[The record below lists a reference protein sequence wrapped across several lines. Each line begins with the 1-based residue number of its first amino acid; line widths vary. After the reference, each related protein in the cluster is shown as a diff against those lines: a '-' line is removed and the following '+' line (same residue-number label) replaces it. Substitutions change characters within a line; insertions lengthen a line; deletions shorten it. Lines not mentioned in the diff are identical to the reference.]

1 MEKKF
6 VFISYSRE
14 DLFRVEPI
22 VNKLESMNI
31 GCIFDKTSILVSED
45 FLKKLATGIDECKVV
60 VFFVSKSSVNS
71 YWTASEFIYAR
82 DKNKIIICYDLDKIP
97 ADVMTPDNARLI
109 FCLNNIRE
117 RSSEV
122 VSLVEK
128 LHKYDETIPGKNCSI
143 IRFTTKRPCS
153 IYVDNIYRCDCHDE
167 NVYLELP
174 FGKYHLKF
182 IVKESGN
189 TKVSIIELNESKIVD
204 LYIDFPDVSE
214 LQIKE
219 RALQNLSDFKIKKIH
234 QYYSVN
240 NGKYYALINIDG
252 LYLTDFIFKDVE
264 EFGSYMKVCSVNDKW
279 GLYDIN
285 TRIYQL
291 SCRYDH
297 IMPIV
302 NGMARVCMNG
312 FWGFID
318 AEGNEIIS
326 CTYEKAEDFNEDGIA
341 CVSKEHKGLLK
352 IDRKGAVVE
361 MKSDKG
367 LKPVSL
373 SESGS
378 QTRRQSLFDTRIK
391 PINHKYVILDK
402 DGNLM
407 YPYSLNDVVTRLSR
421 YYYLKSGNNYGILD
435 PLTGF
440 IVDVVYK
447 KIIFLSIR
455 IALLID
461 SDGKASIIDLTEE
474 SIIVSDIVRWQLACL
489 PYLIYWDK
497 DDVARIISSKGDFH
511 QEISGFTSISKIKKG
526 CYKIAKE
533 GGYAI
538 LKDGVLSDFKYNDE
552 NPSEGYLNPIEA
564 GVDKDLDSSDPEAD
578 EVQVKSRKFHAAEV
592 NKKRTEIRL
601 TSFKDLEF
609 VVNNVNLS
617 KGFIAFKEDQK
628 YGIKNKNGE
637 IVLTA
642 SYSSIDPLS
651 DVCAVVTKEGRHQLF
666 FYNERIL
673 RSEIYHNVKKTGAL
687 IVAKSSGISIF
698 DQEGSLLFD
707 DVDLFY
713 KVVDKTYA
721 LHSKTDNK
729 IALINT
735 ETYERTEYEFTSVG
749 KTNQKIGRH
758 NYVIKAVKDGK
769 VYELAS
775 SNLKEPV
782 SRESQ
787 SEDLQNV
794 LISETEGASNDT
806 DHPYRIV
813 RKDGKIG
820 LYSDEMDCDILPC
833 IYDEISSDYPSAKQD
848 IYLVKKDGRFG
859 MIDLWGDMV
868 VDCIF
873 DRIQNVEGIS
883 PKIFMV
889 ELNGRKGV
897 IDSLC
902 NQVLNCEYDE
912 ISVNEQN
919 LLLKKDG
926 LYGISKMRGL
936 RTEICYRNI
945 VRLNNSLF
953 CGETRN
959 HKDII
964 DSKDLVVLMRVEDYI
979 VYPGMKVLAV
989 KLGGKWGFIS
999 NSGEKLTDFIYDS
1012 VAKEYD
1018 GGMLFVILNGK
1029 EIKLNRKAEVWKE
1042 NRRKESVGK
1051 TVDRYSFD
1059 DDEKIEPSFER
1070 MTSRR
1075 RPRK

>member
-14 DLFRVEPI
+14 DLSRVEPI

-60 VFFVSKSSVNS
+60 VFFVSRSSVNS
-71 YWTASEFIYAR
+71 YWTASEFLYAR
-82 DKNKIIICYDLDKIP
+82 DKNKIIICYDLDKIT
-97 ADVMTPDNARLI
+97 AEVMSPDNARLI
-109 FCLNNIRE
+109 FCLNNIKE

-122 VSLVEK
+122 ISLVEK

-143 IRFTTKRPCS
+143 IRISAESPCCVY
-153 IYVDNIYRCDCHDE
+153 IDNVYRCDCYSE
-167 NVYLELP
+167 NIYLELP

-182 IVKESGN
+182 IEKESGN
-189 TKVSIIELNESKIVD
+189 TNVSIIELNESKIVD
-204 LYIDFPDVSE
+204 LHIDFPDISE

-219 RALQNLSDFKIKKIH
+219 RALQNLSDFKIRKIH
-234 QYYSVN
+234 QYYAVS
-240 NGKYYALINIDG
+240 NGEYYALINIDG
-252 LYLTDFIFKDVE
+252 LYLTDFIFKEVE
-264 EFGSYMKVCSVNDKW
+264 EFGYNMKVLSINDKW
-279 GLYDIN
+279 GLYDVN

-326 CTYEKAEDFNEDGIA
+326 CIYEKAEDFNEDGFA
-341 CVSKEHKGLLK
+341 CVSKEYKGLLK
-352 IDRKGAVVE
+352 IDKKGIVVE

-367 LKPVSL
+367 QIQVSL
-373 SESGS
+373 SEDGS
-378 QTRRQSLFDTRIK
+378 HTRIQPLFDTNIK
-391 PINHKYVILDK
+391 SINHKYVILDK

-407 YPYSLNDVVTRLSR
+407 YPYSLNDVETRLSR
-421 YYYLKSGNNYGILD
+421 YYYLKSGDNYGILD

-440 IVDVVYK
+440 IVDIVYK

-461 SDGKASIIDLTEE
+461 SDEKAAIIDLTDE
-474 SIIVSDIVRWQLACL
+474 SIIVSDIVRWQLSCL
-489 PYLIYWDK
+489 PYMVYWGK
-497 DDVARIISSKGDFH
+497 DGVARIISSKGDFH
-511 QEISGFTSISKIKKG
+511 QEILGFTSISKVKKG

-533 GGYAI
+533 GSYAI

-552 NPSEGYLNPIEA
+552 NPSEEYLNHVETYF
-564 GVDKDLDSSDPEAD
+564 DKDMDFSKSKAD
-578 EVQVKSRKFHAAEV
+578 DVQVKSKKGHTSEIQ
-592 NKKRTEIRL
+592 KKRTEIRL
-601 TSFKDLEF
+601 TTFKDLKF

-617 KGFIAFKEDQK
+617 KGFVAFKEDQR
-628 YGIKNKNGE
+628 YGIKNKKGE

-651 DVCAVVTKEGRHQLF
+651 DFCAVVTKDGNHQLF
-666 FYNERIL
+666 FYDEGIL
-673 RSEIYHNVKKTGAL
+673 RSGIYHDVKKTGAL

-698 DQEGSLLFD
+698 DQEGNLLFD

-721 LHSKTDNK
+721 VHSITNNK
-729 IALINT
+729 IALINSV
-735 ETYERTEYEFTSVG
+735 TYERTEYEYTSVG
-749 KTNQKIGRH
+749 KTNQRISRH
-758 NYVIKAVKDGK
+758 NYVIKVVRDGK

-775 SNLKEPV
+775 SNLKEPI

-787 SEDLQNV
+787 SKDLHDV
-794 LISETEGASNDT
+794 MVSENDRAFC
-806 DHPYRIV
+806 DMNHPYRIV
-813 RKDGKIG
+813 RKEGKIG
-820 LYSDEMDCDILPC
+820 LYSDEMGCDILSC
-833 IYDEISSDYPSAKQD
+833 IYDEISSDYPSAKQN
-848 IYLVKKDGRFG
+848 IYLVKKDGHFG
-859 MIDLWGDMV
+859 MIDLWGDMI

-873 DRIQNVEGIS
+873 DHIQNVEGIS
-883 PKIFMV
+883 PKIFLV

-912 ISVNEQN
+912 ISINEQN

-945 VRLNNSLF
+945 TRLNNSLF
-953 CGETRN
+953 CGETGN
-959 HKDII
+959 HVDII
-964 DSKDLVVLMRVEDYI
+964 DSKNLIVLMRAEDYI
-979 VYPGMKVLAV
+979 VYPSMKVSAV
-989 KLGGKWGFIS
+989 KSDGKWGFIS
-999 NSGEKLTDFIYDS
+999 NSGEKVTDFIYDS

-1018 GGMLFVILNGK
+1018 GGILSVILNGK

-1042 NRRKESVGK
+1042 NKRKESVRETGN
-1051 TVDRYSFD
+1051 RYSI
-1059 DDEKIEPSFER
+1059 DDEKFEPSFER
-1070 MTSRR
+1070 MTSKR